1 MFISSNVHGLW
12 KTYLFKELIIAFNFF
27 FMKNVFKIKKD
38 FVKKMPYIYMCGYDG
53 VINCDLT
60 IINLCSKNYL
70 DDYFNV
76 YNLKNITIDN
86 IIDFNKIDNIR
97 LICNSLKNI
106 ETEYVLILIGED
118 FFINDLKS
126 IVNNFNCYGKKML
139 FACRDYDSSV
149 RNKSAMESISNTVN
163 DNTIDS
169 KCCFGKTSIVKSFYE
184 KINIIREV
192 FDVKNFKEIT
202 ADGLT
207 ETGMNGFIINFVDD
221 IEASFDERENIGY
234 DYDKKIFDLN

>member
-1 MFISSNVHGLW
+1 
-12 KTYLFKELIIAFNFF
+12 
-27 FMKNVFKIKKD
+27 
-38 FVKKMPYIYMCGYDG
+38 MCGYDG
-53 VINCDLT
+53 AINSDLT
-60 IINLCSKNYL
+60 IVNLCTKNYL
-70 DDYFNV
+70 DDYFKV
-76 YNLKNITIDN
+76 YNLKNITIDD

-97 LICNSLKNI
+97 LICDSLKNI
-106 ETEYVLILIGED
+106 DTEYVLILIGEN

-169 KCCFGKTSIVKSFYE
+169 NCCFGKTSIVKSFYE